1 MKSIIIGKS
10 GGRNVQ
16 IDGKTFLKTRALIQA
31 GSGGG
36 KSWLLRRLAEQLF
49 GKVQTFIIDREGE
62 FPSLRERYGY
72 VLAGHK
78 GDTATDIRS
87 ARLLAEK
94 LLELRASAIFDL
106 YESFRTKPGNRRAWV
121 RGFLEGVMDAP
132 KKYWGRDLVVIVDE
146 AHLFCPQES
155 PKAANMIDREII
167 SGCKDAM
174 VALATAGRK
183 RGYCAVW
190 ATQRLAKLDKDAS
203 AELLNR
209 FVGQTIEDV
218 DVDRAADLMS
228 VSRHDK
234 AVFKKEIKDL
244 EPGHFFGF
252 GRAVSKDR
260 ILIRVGPVKTTHPES
275 GSSTYTA
282 SPPPAPEKIRGLLPK
297 LKDLPGEVEQ
307 KAKTEG
313 ELRQEIRTLKMQL
326 RKKPQP
332 APAVVQAPAPQVKT
346 VEIPVI
352 SKKQEK
358 LVHGMIVRLEK
369 AVGKFGKVSELEG
382 EIRGVM
388 DTLGGALSNAVE
400 AAENLHKPKPG
411 YLRAI
416 GASSAQ
422 PAPRPPVPAVKPIR
436 QSVSPAD
443 NGNPEVTLDKCPRA
457 ILKVLAFEWDS
468 GQREGCEI
476 VKIAL
481 LSRYRISGG
490 FKNSLASLR
499 TQGLMDGPNTGRMT
513 ITKEGL
519 DALENRREVPPQG
532 DDLARYWLEH
542 PSFGVCEKKILGV
555 LLNCDATGPP
565 YALTIEELAKATG
578 YSVSGGFKNALSSL
592 RTAGVI
598 IGKNTERMRHADEL
612 IG

>member
-1 MKSIIIGKS
+1 MKNIIIGKS
-10 GGRNVQ
+10 GGRNVE
-16 IDGKTFLKTRALIQA
+16 IDGEKLLKTRALIQA

-62 FPSLRERYGY
+62 FPSLREKYGY
-72 VLAGHK
+72 VLAGHE

-94 LLELRASAIFDL
+94 LLELRVSAIFDL

-132 KKYWGRDLVVIVDE
+132 KKYWRDLVVIVDE

-183 RGYCAVW
+183 RGYCAIW

-218 DVDRAADLMS
+218 DVDRAAELMS
-228 VSRHDK
+228 VSRPER
-234 AVFKKEIKDL
+234 ASFKKDIKDL
-244 EPGHFFGF
+244 EPGTFYGF

-260 ILIRVGPVKTTHPES
+260 ILIKIGPVKTTHPES
-275 GSSTYTA
+275 GSSTYA
-282 SPPPAPEKIRGLLPK
+282 APPPPAPEKIRGLLAK
-297 LKDLPGEVEQ
+297 LKDLPAEVEQ

-313 ELRQEIRTLKMQL
+313 ELRQEIRQLKIQL
-326 RKKPQP
+326 KKQP
-332 APAVVQAPAPQVKT
+332 KPLPAVLPVPVPRVKT

-358 LVHGMIVRLEK
+358 LVRGMIVRLET
-369 AVGKFGKVSELEG
+369 AAGKLSKVSDLEG

-388 DTLGGALSNAVE
+388 DTLGGSLSNAVE

-416 GASSAQ
+416 GAS
-422 PAPRPPVPAVKPIR
+422 PARPDPRPPAAAIRPVR
-436 QSVSPAD
+436 QSSSPAD
-443 NGNPEVTLDKCPRA
+443 NGNLEVTLDKCPGA

-468 GQREGCEI
+468 GNRDGCEI
-476 VKIAL
+476 VKLAL

-499 TQGLMDGPNTGRMT
+499 TQGLMEGSNTGRMT
-513 ITKEGL
+513 VTLKGL
-519 DALENRREVPPQG
+519 DALGDRREVPPQG

-555 LLNCDATGPP
+555 LLTCDAKGKPEG
-565 YALTIEELAKATG
+565 LTIDEIAKATN
-578 YSVSGGFKNALSSL
+578 YAVSGGFKNSLSSL
-592 RTAGVI
+592 RTAGVMV
-598 IGKNTERMRHADEL
+598 GKNTERMRHADEL

>member
-1 MKSIIIGKS
+1 MKSIVIGKS
-10 GGRNVQ
+10 GGRNVH
-16 IDGKTFLKTRALIQA
+16 IDVKTLLKTRALIQA

-62 FPSLRERYGY
+62 FPSLREKYGY
-72 VLAGHK
+72 ILAGHE

-94 LLELRASAIFDL
+94 LLEHRASAIFDL

-132 KKYWGRDLVVIVDE
+132 KKYWRDLVVIVDE
-146 AHLFCPQES
+146 AHLFAPQES
-155 PKAANMIDREII
+155 PKAANMVDREVI

-218 DVDRAADLMS
+218 DVDRAAELMS
-228 VSRHDK
+228 VSRPEK
-234 AVFKKEIKDL
+234 ASFKKAIKDL
-244 EPGHFFGF
+244 EPGTFYGF

-275 GSSTYTA
+275 GSSTYA
-282 SPPPAPEKIRGLLPK
+282 VAPPPAPEKIRGLLIK
-297 LKDLPGEVEQ
+297 LQDLPAEVEQ

-313 ELRQEIRTLKMQL
+313 ELRQEIRDLKIQL
-326 RKKPQP
+326 KKKPQP
-332 APAVVQAPAPQVKT
+332 APAVLAVPAPQAKT
-346 VEIPVI
+346 VEVPVI

-358 LVHGMIVRLEK
+358 LVHGMVVRLER
-369 AVGKFGKVSELEG
+369 AAGKLSKVSDLEG

-388 DTLGGALSNAVE
+388 DTIGGALSNAVQ

-416 GASSAQ
+416 GASPAR
-422 PAPRPPVPAVKPIR
+422 PAPQPPVAAIKPVR
-436 QSVSPAD
+436 QRTSPAG
-443 NGNPEVTLDKCPRA
+443 NGNPEVRLDKCPRA
-457 ILKVLAFEWDS
+457 ILKVLAFEADS
-468 GQREGCEI
+468 GRRDGCEI
-476 VKIAL
+476 GKVAL

-499 TQGLMDGPNTGRMT
+499 TQGLMEGSNTGRMT
-513 ITKEGL
+513 ITQEGL
-519 DALENRREVPPQG
+519 DAVGDCREVPPQG

-555 LLNCDATGPP
+555 LFACDTTGSP
-565 YALTIEELAKATG
+565 YGLTIGELAKATN
-578 YSVSGGFKNALSSL
+578 YAVSGGFKNALSSL
-592 RTAGVI
+592 RTAGVLV
-598 IGKNTERMRHADEL
+598 GKNTERMRHADEL

>member
-1 MKSIIIGKS
+1 MKPVIIGKS
-10 GGRNVQ
+10 GGRNVEV
-16 IDGKTFLKTRALIQA
+16 DVKTLLKTRALIQA

-62 FPSLRERYGY
+62 FPSLREKYGY
-72 VLAGHK
+72 ILAGDE

-132 KKYWGRDLVVIVDE
+132 KKFWRPLVVIVDE

-155 PKAANMIDREII
+155 PKAANMIEREII

-183 RGYCAVW
+183 RGYAAIW

-228 VSRHDK
+228 VSRSEKDE
-234 AVFKKEIKDL
+234 FKRSIKNL
-244 EPGHFFGF
+244 KPGTFYGF

-260 ILIRVGPVKTTHPES
+260 ILIKIGPVKTTHPES
-275 GSSTYTA
+275 GSATYA
-282 SPPPAPEKIRGLLPK
+282 APPPPAPEKIRGLLPQ
-297 LKDLPGEVEQ
+297 LQDLPGEVEQ

-313 ELRQEIRTLKMQL
+313 ELRREIRTLKTQL
-326 RKKPQP
+326 R
-332 APAVVQAPAPQVKT
+332 QAGKATHSPKT
-346 VEIPVI
+346 VVKPVVTVK
-352 SKKQEK
+352 SVEVPVWTPRE
-358 LVHGMIVRLEK
+358 LRRLEK
-369 AVGKFGKVSELEG
+369 AMDRADAAAGKIQEEVPILRGFADQIRETLVKLEQNK
-382 EIRGVM
+382 RGLN
-388 DTLGGALSNAVE
+388 TAPPPPKLGPVRRPIE
-400 AAENLHKPKPG
+400 
-411 YLRAI
+411 RV
-416 GASSAQ
+416 
-422 PAPRPPVPAVKPIR
+422 PAPARAE
-436 QSVSPAD
+436 SSGD
-443 NGNPEVTLDKCPRA
+443 GNGVALDKCPRT

-468 GQREGCEI
+468 DHREGCEI
-476 VKIAL
+476 GKIAL
-481 LSRYRISGG
+481 LARYRISGG
-490 FKNSLASLR
+490 FKNALTSLR
-499 TQGLMDGPNTGRMT
+499 KQGLMEGGNTGRMT
-513 ITKEGL
+513 ITQEGL
-519 DALENRREVPPQG
+519 DALGDAREVPPQG
-532 DDLARYWLEH
+532 DDLARYWLDH
-542 PSFGVCEKKILGV
+542 SSFGMCEKKILGV
-555 LLNCDATGPP
+555 LFAREGAGLDIAELADATN
-565 YALTIEELAKATG
+565 
-578 YSVSGGFKNALSSL
+578 YSVSGGFKNALTSL
-592 RTAGVI
+592 RTAGVMV
-598 IGKNTERMRHADEL
+598 GKNSERMRVAEEL

>member
-10 GGRNVQ
+10 GGRNVH
-16 IDGKTFLKTRALIQA
+16 IDVKTLLKTRALIQA

-62 FPSLRERYGY
+62 FPSLREKYGY
-72 VLAGHK
+72 VLAGHE

-94 LLELRASAIFDL
+94 LLELRVSAIFDL

-132 KKYWGRDLVVIVDE
+132 KKYWRDLVVIVDE

-183 RGYCAVW
+183 RGYCAIW

-218 DVDRAADLMS
+218 DVDRAAELMS
-228 VSRHDK
+228 VSRPEK
-234 AVFKKEIKDL
+234 ADFKKAIKNL
-244 EPGHFFGF
+244 KPGTFYGF

-260 ILIRVGPVKTTHPES
+260 ILIRVGSVKTTHPES

-282 SPPPAPEKIRGLLPK
+282 APPPAPEKIRGLLPQ
-297 LKDLPGEVEQ
+297 LQDLPGEVEQ
-307 KAKTEG
+307 KAKTER
-313 ELRQEIRTLKMQL
+313 ELRQEIRELKGQL
-326 RKKPQP
+326 RKAGKATP
-332 APAVVQAPAPQVKT
+332 APRTVAKPAATVKK
-346 VEIPVI
+346 VEVPVWTPRD
-352 SKKQEK
+352 
-358 LVHGMIVRLEK
+358 LRRLEK
-369 AVGKFGKVSELEG
+369 AMDRADTAAGKIQEQVPILRGFADQ
-382 EIRGVM
+382 IRGNLIKLEQNKRGLN
-388 DTLGGALSNAVE
+388 TAPPPPRLGPV
-400 AAENLHKPKPG
+400 KRPG
-411 YLRAI
+411 ERA
-416 GASSAQ
+416 
-422 PAPRPPVPAVKPIR
+422 PAPARKEP
-436 QSVSPAD
+436 SGD
-443 NGNPEVTLDKCPRA
+443 GNGVALDKCPRA
-457 ILKVLAFEWDS
+457 ILKVLAFEVDS
-468 GQREGCEI
+468 GRRDGCEI
-476 VKIAL
+476 ERIAL

-499 TQGLMDGPNTGRMT
+499 TQGLMEGSNTGWMT
-513 ITKEGL
+513 ITQEGL
-519 DALENRREVPPQG
+519 DALGDCRDVPPQG

-542 PSFGVCEKKILGV
+542 QSFGVCEKKILGV
-555 LLNCDATGPP
+555 LFQREGR
-565 YALTIEELAKATG
+565 ALDIAELAAATN

-592 RTAGVI
+592 RTAGVLV
-598 IGKNTERMRHADEL
+598 GKNTEPMRLAEEL